1 MTACPGKKPA
11 LLRRLTL
18 CALLLCLVLM
28 LLERNLTRVVLTL
41 ASAKAE
47 VLAVQALNQAAEA
60 LIADGIS
67 YDSLVH
73 VTLGEDGS
81 VRLLQANTTGMNS
94 LASRASLTA
103 QAKLEALQ
111 DQTVSVPLGSALGV
125 TLLAGTGPR
134 IRVHMLPVGA
144 VVTAYE
150 TEFTSAGINQTRH
163 QVVLEV
169 SGQVRIL
176 TALGARDAVA
186 STRLVVSDTVIV
198 GRVPESYTYIDDTE
212 QSLLGKINDYAESSN

>member
-18 CALLLCLVLM
+18 CALLLILLLM

-163 QVVLEV
+163 RVLLTMRAQVQLVLPTGASGVEAV
-169 SGQVRIL
+169 TQVAVAESIIVGQVP
-176 TALGARDAVA
+176 DSFVN
-186 STRLVVSDTVIV
+186 V
-198 GRVPESYTYIDDTE
+198 GDDTD
-212 QSLLGKINDYAESSN
+212 LLNLVP

>member
-1 MTACPGKKPA
+1 MTACPGKKTA

-18 CALLLCLVLM
+18 CALLLILLLM

-60 LIADGIS
+60 LIAEGVS

-81 VRLLQANTTGMNS
+81 VRLLQANTAGMNS

-103 QAKLEALQ
+103 QARLEALQ
-111 DQTVSVPLGSALGV
+111 DQTVSVPLGSALGI

-163 QVVLEV
+163 RVLLTMRAQVQLVLPTGASGVEAV
-169 SGQVRIL
+169 TQVAVAESIIVGQVP
-176 TALGARDAVA
+176 DSFVN
-186 STRLVVSDTVIV
+186 V
-198 GRVPESYTYIDDTE
+198 GDDTD
-212 QSLLGKINDYAESSN
+212 LLNLVP

>member
-18 CALLLCLVLM
+18 CALLLILLLM

-67 YDSLVH
+67 YASLVH

-81 VRLLQANTTGMNS
+81 VRLLQANTAGMNS

-134 IRVHMLPVGA
+134 IQVHMLPVGA

-163 QVVLEV
+163 RVLLTMRAQVRLVLPTGASGVEAV
-169 SGQVRIL
+169 TQVAVAESIIVGQVP
-176 TALGARDAVA
+176 DSFVN
-186 STRLVVSDTVIV
+186 V
-198 GRVPESYTYIDDTE
+198 GDDTD
-212 QSLLGKINDYAESSN
+212 LLNLVP

>member
-73 VTLGEDGS
+73 VTMGEDGS
-81 VRLLQANTTGMNS
+81 VRLLQANTAGMNS

-134 IRVHMLPVGA
+134 IQVHMLPVGA

-163 QVVLEV
+163 RVLLTMRAQVRLVLPTGASGVEAV
-169 SGQVRIL
+169 TQVAVAESIIVGQVP
-176 TALGARDAVA
+176 DSFVN
-186 STRLVVSDTVIV
+186 V
-198 GRVPESYTYIDDTE
+198 GDDTD
-212 QSLLGKINDYAESSN
+212 LLNLVP

>member
-18 CALLLCLVLM
+18 CALLLMLLLM

-60 LIADGIS
+60 LIAEGVS

-81 VRLLQANTTGMNS
+81 VRLLQANTAGMNS

-103 QAKLEALQ
+103 QARLEALQ
-111 DQTVSVPLGSALGV
+111 DQTVSVPLGSALGI

-163 QVVLEV
+163 RVLLTMRAQVQLVLPTGASGVEAV
-169 SGQVRIL
+169 TQVAVAESIIVGQVP
-176 TALGARDAVA
+176 DSFVN
-186 STRLVVSDTVIV
+186 V
-198 GRVPESYTYIDDTE
+198 GDDTD
-212 QSLLGKINDYAESSN
+212 LLNLVP

>member
-81 VRLLQANTTGMNS
+81 VRLLQANTAGMNS

-134 IRVHMLPVGA
+134 IQVHMLPVGA

-163 QVVLEV
+163 RVLLTMRAQVRLVLPTGASGVEAV
-169 SGQVRIL
+169 TQVAVAESIIVGQVP
-176 TALGARDAVA
+176 DSFVN
-186 STRLVVSDTVIV
+186 V
-198 GRVPESYTYIDDTE
+198 GDDTD
-212 QSLLGKINDYAESSN
+212 LLNLEP

>member
-1 MTACPGKKPA
+1 MTASPGKKPA

-18 CALLLCLVLM
+18 CALLLMLLLM

-60 LIADGIS
+60 LIAEGVS

-81 VRLLQANTTGMNS
+81 VRLLQANTAGMNS

-103 QAKLEALQ
+103 QARLEALQ
-111 DQTVSVPLGSALGV
+111 DQTVSVPLGSALGI

-163 QVVLEV
+163 RVLLTMRAQVQLVLPTGASGVEAV
-169 SGQVRIL
+169 TQVAVAESIIVGQVP
-176 TALGARDAVA
+176 DSFVN
-186 STRLVVSDTVIV
+186 V
-198 GRVPESYTYIDDTE
+198 GDDTD
-212 QSLLGKINDYAESSN
+212 LLNLVP

>member
-18 CALLLCLVLM
+18 CALLLILLLM

-60 LIADGIS
+60 LIADGVS

-81 VRLLQANTTGMNS
+81 VRLLQANTAGMNS

-103 QAKLEALQ
+103 QARLEALQ
-111 DQTVSVPLGSALGV
+111 DQTVSVPLGSALGI

-134 IRVHMLPVGA
+134 IQVHMLPVGA

-163 QVVLEV
+163 RVLLTMRAQVQLVLPTGASGVEAV
-169 SGQVRIL
+169 TQVAVAESIIVGQVP
-176 TALGARDAVA
+176 DSFVN
-186 STRLVVSDTVIV
+186 V
-198 GRVPESYTYIDDTE
+198 GDDTD
-212 QSLLGKINDYAESSN
+212 LLNLVP

>member
-1 MTACPGKKPA
+1 MTACPGKEPA

-18 CALLLCLVLM
+18 CALLLILLLM

-60 LIADGIS
+60 LIAEGVS

-81 VRLLQANTTGMNS
+81 VRLLQANTAGMNS

-103 QAKLEALQ
+103 QARLEALQ
-111 DQTVSVPLGSALGV
+111 DQTVSVPLGSALGI

-163 QVVLEV
+163 RVLLTMRAQVRLVLPTGASGVEAV
-169 SGQVRIL
+169 TQVAVAESIIVGQVP
-176 TALGARDAVA
+176 DSFVN
-186 STRLVVSDTVIV
+186 V
-198 GRVPESYTYIDDTE
+198 GDDTD
-212 QSLLGKINDYAESSN
+212 LLNLVP

>member
-81 VRLLQANTTGMNS
+81 VRLLQANTAGMNS

-134 IRVHMLPVGA
+134 IQVHMLPVGA

-163 QVVLEV
+163 RELLTMRAQVRLVQPTGASGVEAV
-169 SGQVRIL
+169 TQVAVAESIIVGQVP
-176 TALGARDAVA
+176 DSFVN
-186 STRLVVSDTVIV
+186 V
-198 GRVPESYTYIDDTE
+198 GDDTD
-212 QSLLGKINDYAESSN
+212 LLNLVP

>member
-81 VRLLQANTTGMNS
+81 VRLLQANTAGMNS

-134 IRVHMLPVGA
+134 IQVHMLPVGA

-150 TEFTSAGINQTRH
+150 TEFTSAGINQTLHRVLLTMRA
-163 QVVLEV
+163 QVRLVLPTGASGVEAV
-169 SGQVRIL
+169 TQVAVAESIIVGQVP
-176 TALGARDAVA
+176 DSFVN
-186 STRLVVSDTVIV
+186 V
-198 GRVPESYTYIDDTE
+198 GDDTD
-212 QSLLGKINDYAESSN
+212 LLNLVP

>member
-1 MTACPGKKPA
+1 MTACSGKKPA
-11 LLRRLTL
+11 LLRRLIL
-18 CALLLCLVLM
+18 CALLLMLLLM
-28 LLERNLTRVVLTL
+28 LLERNLTQVVLTL

-47 VLAVQALNQAAEA
+47 VLAVQALNEAAEA
-60 LIADGIS
+60 LIAQGVS

-81 VRLLQANTTGMNS
+81 VRLLQANTAGMNS

-111 DQTVSVPLGSALGV
+111 DQTVSVPLGSALGI

-134 IRVHMLPVGA
+134 IQVHMLPVGA

-163 QVVLEV
+163 RVLLTMRAQVQLVLPTGASGVEAV
-169 SGQVRIL
+169 TQVAVAESIIVGQVP
-176 TALGARDAVA
+176 DSFVN
-186 STRLVVSDTVIV
+186 V
-198 GRVPESYTYIDDTE
+198 GDDTD
-212 QSLLGKINDYAESSN
+212 LLNLVP

>member
-81 VRLLQANTTGMNS
+81 VRLLQANTAGMNS

-150 TEFTSAGINQTRH
+150 TEITSAGLNQTRH
-163 QVVLEV
+163 RVLLTMRAQVQLVLPTGASGVEAV
-169 SGQVRIL
+169 TQVAVAESIIVGQVP
-176 TALGARDAVA
+176 DSFVN
-186 STRLVVSDTVIV
+186 V
-198 GRVPESYTYIDDTE
+198 GDDTD
-212 QSLLGKINDYAESSN
+212 LLNLVP

>member
-60 LIADGIS
+60 LIADGVS

-81 VRLLQANTTGMNS
+81 VRLLQANTAGMNS

-103 QAKLEALQ
+103 QARLEALQ
-111 DQTVSVPLGSALGV
+111 DQTVSVPLGSALGI

-134 IRVHMLPVGA
+134 IQVHMLPVGA

-163 QVVLEV
+163 RVLLTMRAQVQLVLPTGASGVEAV
-169 SGQVRIL
+169 TQVAVAESIIVGQVP
-176 TALGARDAVA
+176 DSFVN
-186 STRLVVSDTVIV
+186 V
-198 GRVPESYTYIDDTE
+198 GDDTD
-212 QSLLGKINDYAESSN
+212 LLNLVP

>member
-18 CALLLCLVLM
+18 CALLLMLLLM

-60 LIADGIS
+60 LIAEGVS

-81 VRLLQANTTGMNS
+81 VRLLQANTAGMNS

-103 QAKLEALQ
+103 QARLEALQ

-163 QVVLEV
+163 RVLLTMRAQVQLVLPTGASGVEAV
-169 SGQVRIL
+169 TQVAVAESIIVGQVP
-176 TALGARDAVA
+176 DSFVN
-186 STRLVVSDTVIV
+186 V
-198 GRVPESYTYIDDTE
+198 GDDTD
-212 QSLLGKINDYAESSN
+212 LLNLVP

>member
-18 CALLLCLVLM
+18 CALLLMLLLM

-60 LIADGIS
+60 LIAEGVS
-67 YDSLVH
+67 YDRLVH
-73 VTLGEDGS
+73 VTLGADGS
-81 VRLLQANTTGMNS
+81 VRLLQANTAGMNS

-111 DQTVSVPLGSALGV
+111 DQTVSVPLGSALGI

-163 QVVLEV
+163 RVLLTMRAQVQLVLPTGASGVEAV
-169 SGQVRIL
+169 TQVAVAESIIVGQVP
-176 TALGARDAVA
+176 DSFVN
-186 STRLVVSDTVIV
+186 V
-198 GRVPESYTYIDDTE
+198 GDDTD
-212 QSLLGKINDYAESSN
+212 LLNLVP

>member
-1 MTACPGKKPA
+1 MTACPGTKPA

-163 QVVLEV
+163 RVLLTMRAQVQLVLPTGASGVEAV
-169 SGQVRIL
+169 TQVAVAESIIVGQVP
-176 TALGARDAVA
+176 DSFVN
-186 STRLVVSDTVIV
+186 V
-198 GRVPESYTYIDDTE
+198 GDDTD
-212 QSLLGKINDYAESSN
+212 LLNLVP

>member
-18 CALLLCLVLM
+18 CALLLILLLM

-81 VRLLQANTTGMNS
+81 VRLLQANTAGMNS

-111 DQTVSVPLGSALGV
+111 DQTVSVPLGSALGI

-163 QVVLEV
+163 RVLLTMRAQVRLVLPTGASGVEAV
-169 SGQVRIL
+169 TQVAVAESIIVGQVP
-176 TALGARDAVA
+176 DSFVN
-186 STRLVVSDTVIV
+186 V
-198 GRVPESYTYIDDTE
+198 GDDTD
-212 QSLLGKINDYAESSN
+212 LLNLVP

>member
-18 CALLLCLVLM
+18 CALLLMLLLM

-47 VLAVQALNQAAEA
+47 VLAVQDLNQAAEA
-60 LIADGIS
+60 LIAEGVS

-81 VRLLQANTTGMNS
+81 VRLLQANTAGMNS

-103 QAKLEALQ
+103 QARLEALQ
-111 DQTVSVPLGSALGV
+111 DQTVSVPLGSALGI

-163 QVVLEV
+163 RVLLTMRAQVQLVLPTGASGVEAV
-169 SGQVRIL
+169 TQVAVAESIIVGQVP
-176 TALGARDAVA
+176 DSFVN
-186 STRLVVSDTVIV
+186 V
-198 GRVPESYTYIDDTE
+198 GDDTD
-212 QSLLGKINDYAESSN
+212 LLNLVP

>member
-134 IRVHMLPVGA
+134 IQVHMLPVGA

-163 QVVLEV
+163 RVLLTMRAQVQLLLPTGASGVEAV
-169 SGQVRIL
+169 TQVAVAESIIVGQVP
-176 TALGARDAVA
+176 DSFVN
-186 STRLVVSDTVIV
+186 V
-198 GRVPESYTYIDDTE
+198 GDDTD
-212 QSLLGKINDYAESSN
+212 LLNLVP

>member
-163 QVVLEV
+163 RVLLTMRAQVQLVLPTGASGVEAV
-169 SGQVRIL
+169 TQVAVAESIIVGQVP
-176 TALGARDAVA
+176 DSFVN
-186 STRLVVSDTVIV
+186 V
-198 GRVPESYTYIDDTE
+198 GDDTD
-212 QSLLGKINDYAESSN
+212 LLNLVP

>member
-134 IRVHMLPVGA
+134 IQVHMLPVGA

-163 QVVLEV
+163 RVLLTMRAQVQLVLPTGASGVEAV
-169 SGQVRIL
+169 TQVAVAESIIVGQVP
-176 TALGARDAVA
+176 DSFVN
-186 STRLVVSDTVIV
+186 V
-198 GRVPESYTYIDDTE
+198 GDDTD
-212 QSLLGKINDYAESSN
+212 LLNLVP

>member
-1 MTACPGKKPA
+1 MTACSGKKPA
-11 LLRRLTL
+11 LLRRLIL
-18 CALLLCLVLM
+18 CALLLMLLLM
-28 LLERNLTRVVLTL
+28 LLERNLTQVVLTL

-47 VLAVQALNQAAEA
+47 VLAVQTLNEAAEA
-60 LIADGIS
+60 LIAQGVS

-81 VRLLQANTTGMNS
+81 VRLLQANTAGMNS

-111 DQTVSVPLGSALGV
+111 DQTVSVPLGSALGI

-134 IRVHMLPVGA
+134 IQVHMLPVGA

-163 QVVLEV
+163 RVLLTMRAQVQLVLPTGASGVEAV
-169 SGQVRIL
+169 TQVAVAESIIVGQVP
-176 TALGARDAVA
+176 DSFVN
-186 STRLVVSDTVIV
+186 V
-198 GRVPESYTYIDDTE
+198 GDDTD
-212 QSLLGKINDYAESSN
+212 LLNLVP

>member
-1 MTACPGKKPA
+1 MTACPRKKTARP
-11 LLRRLTL
+11 RRLIL
-18 CALLLCLVLM
+18 CALLLVLLLM
-28 LLERNLTRVVLTL
+28 LLERNLTQVVLTL
-41 ASAKAE
+41 ANAKAE

-60 LIADGIS
+60 LIAEGVS

-81 VRLLQANTTGMNS
+81 VRLLQANTAGMNS

-111 DQTVSVPLGSALGV
+111 DQTVSVPLGSALGI

-134 IRVHMLPVGA
+134 IQVHMLPVGA
-144 VVTAYE
+144 VVTTYE

-163 QVVLEV
+163 RVLLTMRAQVRLVLPTGASGVEAV
-169 SGQVRIL
+169 TQVAVAESIIVGQVP
-176 TALGARDAVA
+176 DSFVN
-186 STRLVVSDTVIV
+186 V
-198 GRVPESYTYIDDTE
+198 GDDTD
-212 QSLLGKINDYAESSN
+212 LLNLVP

>member
-18 CALLLCLVLM
+18 CALLLILLLM

-60 LIADGIS
+60 LIAEGVS

-81 VRLLQANTTGMNS
+81 VRLLQANTAGMNS

-163 QVVLEV
+163 RVLLTMRAQVRLVLPTGASGVEAV
-169 SGQVRIL
+169 TQVAMAESIIVGQVP
-176 TALGARDAVA
+176 DSFVN
-186 STRLVVSDTVIV
+186 V
-198 GRVPESYTYIDDTE
+198 GDDTD
-212 QSLLGKINDYAESSN
+212 LLNLVP

>member
-11 LLRRLTL
+11 LFRRLAL
-18 CALLLCLVLM
+18 CALLLVLLLM
-28 LLERNLTRVVLTL
+28 LLERNLTRVVLAL

-60 LIADGIS
+60 LIADGVS

-81 VRLLQANTTGMNS
+81 VRLLQANTAGMNS

-111 DQTVSVPLGSALGV
+111 DQTVSVPLGSALGI

-163 QVVLEV
+163 RVLLTMRAQVQLVLPTGASGVEAV
-169 SGQVRIL
+169 TQVAVAESIIVGQVP
-176 TALGARDAVA
+176 DSFVN
-186 STRLVVSDTVIV
+186 V
-198 GRVPESYTYIDDTE
+198 GDDTD
-212 QSLLGKINDYAESSN
+212 LLNLVP

>member
-134 IRVHMLPVGA
+134 IRVHILPVGA

-163 QVVLEV
+163 RVLLTMRAQVQLVLPTGASGVEAV
-169 SGQVRIL
+169 TQVAVAESIIVGQVP
-176 TALGARDAVA
+176 DSFVN
-186 STRLVVSDTVIV
+186 V
-198 GRVPESYTYIDDTE
+198 GDDTD
-212 QSLLGKINDYAESSN
+212 LLNLVP

>member
-81 VRLLQANTTGMNS
+81 VRLLQANTAGMNS

-163 QVVLEV
+163 RVLLTMRAQVRLVLPTGASGVEAV
-169 SGQVRIL
+169 TQVAVAESIIVGQVP
-176 TALGARDAVA
+176 DSFVN
-186 STRLVVSDTVIV
+186 V
-198 GRVPESYTYIDDTE
+198 GDDTD
-212 QSLLGKINDYAESSN
+212 LLNLVP

>member
-18 CALLLCLVLM
+18 CALLLMLLLM

-60 LIADGIS
+60 LIAEGVS

-81 VRLLQANTTGMNS
+81 VRLLQANTAGMNS

-103 QAKLEALQ
+103 QARLEALQ
-111 DQTVSVPLGSALGV
+111 DQTVSVPLGSALGI

-144 VVTAYE
+144 VVTAYG

-163 QVVLEV
+163 RVLLTMRAQVQLVLPTGASGVEAV
-169 SGQVRIL
+169 TQVAVAESIIVGQVP
-176 TALGARDAVA
+176 DSFVN
-186 STRLVVSDTVIV
+186 V
-198 GRVPESYTYIDDTE
+198 GDDTD
-212 QSLLGKINDYAESSN
+212 LLNLVP

>member
-18 CALLLCLVLM
+18 CALLLILLLM

-81 VRLLQANTTGMNS
+81 VRLLQANTAGMNS

-111 DQTVSVPLGSALGV
+111 DQTVSVPLGRALGV

-134 IRVHMLPVGA
+134 IQVHMLPVGA

-163 QVVLEV
+163 RVLLTMRAQVRLVLPTGASGVEAV
-169 SGQVRIL
+169 TQVAVAESIIVGQVP
-176 TALGARDAVA
+176 DSFVN
-186 STRLVVSDTVIV
+186 V
-198 GRVPESYTYIDDTE
+198 GDDTD
-212 QSLLGKINDYAESSN
+212 LLNLVP

>member
-163 QVVLEV
+163 RVLLTMRAQVRLVLPTGASGVEAV
-169 SGQVRIL
+169 TQVAVAESIIVGQVP
-176 TALGARDAVA
+176 DSFVN
-186 STRLVVSDTVIV
+186 V
-198 GRVPESYTYIDDTE
+198 GDDTD
-212 QSLLGKINDYAESSN
+212 LLNLVP

>member
-47 VLAVQALNQAAEA
+47 VLAVQTLNQAAEA
-60 LIADGIS
+60 LITDGVS
-67 YDSLVH
+67 YDSLVR

-81 VRLLQANTTGMNS
+81 VRLLQANTAGMNS

-103 QAKLEALQ
+103 QARLEALQ
-111 DQTVSVPLGSALGV
+111 DQTVSVPLGSALGI

-163 QVVLEV
+163 RVLLTMRAQVQLVLPTGASGVEAV
-169 SGQVRIL
+169 TQVAVAESIIVGQVP
-176 TALGARDAVA
+176 DSFVN
-186 STRLVVSDTVIV
+186 V
-198 GRVPESYTYIDDTE
+198 GDDTD
-212 QSLLGKINDYAESSN
+212 LLNLVP

>member
-18 CALLLCLVLM
+18 CALLLILLLM

-81 VRLLQANTTGMNS
+81 VRLLQANTAGMNS

-163 QVVLEV
+163 RVLLTMRAQVRLVLPTGASGVEAV
-169 SGQVRIL
+169 TQVAVAESIIVGQVP
-176 TALGARDAVA
+176 DSFVN
-186 STRLVVSDTVIV
+186 V
-198 GRVPESYTYIDDTE
+198 GDDTD
-212 QSLLGKINDYAESSN
+212 LLNLVP

>member
-1 MTACPGKKPA
+1 MTACSGKKPA

-81 VRLLQANTTGMNS
+81 VRLLQANTAGMNS

-134 IRVHMLPVGA
+134 IQVHMLPVGA

-163 QVVLEV
+163 RVLLTMRAQVRLVLPTWASGVEAV
-169 SGQVRIL
+169 TQVAVAESIIVGQVP
-176 TALGARDAVA
+176 DSFVN
-186 STRLVVSDTVIV
+186 V
-198 GRVPESYTYIDDTE
+198 GDDTD
-212 QSLLGKINDYAESSN
+212 LLNLVP

>member
-81 VRLLQANTTGMNS
+81 VRLLQANTAGMNS

-103 QAKLEALQ
+103 QARLEALQ

-163 QVVLEV
+163 RVLLTMRAQVQLVLPTGASGVEAV
-169 SGQVRIL
+169 TQVAVAESIIVGQVP
-176 TALGARDAVA
+176 DSFVN
-186 STRLVVSDTVIV
+186 V
-198 GRVPESYTYIDDTE
+198 GDDTD
-212 QSLLGKINDYAESSN
+212 LLNLVP

>member
-18 CALLLCLVLM
+18 CALLLILLLM

-81 VRLLQANTTGMNS
+81 VRLLQANTAGMNS

-134 IRVHMLPVGA
+134 IQVHMLPVGA

-163 QVVLEV
+163 RVLLTMRAQVRLVLPTGASGVEAV
-169 SGQVRIL
+169 TQVAVAESIIVGQVP
-176 TALGARDAVA
+176 DSFVN
-186 STRLVVSDTVIV
+186 V
-198 GRVPESYTYIDDTE
+198 GDDTD
-212 QSLLGKINDYAESSN
+212 LLNLVP